1 LISKF
6 MAPPYKRAW
15 PSSTYNLVKAAVNTA
30 CGFIDTILRPLVP
43 YESGPREPAAD
54 LPEHADWPS
63 EEQLAQCQ
71 AIFDQ
76 SEARRAHIEQK
87 AQWAFTVIAFLL
99 PSLASVLVFLIR
111 DPAFEAANG
120 APSLVLLLVSACLL
134 LLSFFSAWRALAI
147 RGRQILHLGAIIDGE
162 NGDFLNYDRTRHA
175 QGLLYC
181 ATMNTATNDHIAQ
194 FVKDAHV
201 LVAFAVVTF
210 ASGAVATGLQLTARP
225 APPVRA
231 EVVGTVSLSPTDL
244 SGLHSDIR
252 EVAAALATLATA
264 TSKESQ
270 MNLLVDR
277 VATLEA
283 EVNTLRNQVPIAG
296 DSYPAHSTR
305 SRPPLPAK
313 PGTAKP

>member
-1 LISKF
+1 
-6 MAPPYKRAW
+6 MAPRYKRAW
-15 PSSTYNLVKAAVNTA
+15 PSSVYNLVKAAMNTA
-30 CGFIDTILRPLVP
+30 CEFIDIILQPFIP
-43 YESGPREPAAD
+43 YESGPRDPAP
-54 LPEHADWPS
+54 LPENAGEAT

-111 DPAFEAANG
+111 DPALQAANRT
-120 APSLVLLLVSACLL
+120 PSLVLLSVSACLL
-134 LLSFFSAWRALAI
+134 LLSFVSALRALAI
-147 RGRQILHLGAIIDGE
+147 RGSQILHLGAIIDGE
-162 NGDFLNYDRTRHA
+162 NGNFRNYDRAFHA

-194 FVKDAHV
+194 FVKGAHV

-225 APPVRA
+225 APPIRA

-270 MNLLVDR
+270 MKLLADR

-296 DSYPAHSTR
+296 DAYPAHSTR
-305 SRPPLPAK
+305 SRPPPPAK
-313 PGTAKP
+313 PGTTKP

>member
-1 LISKF
+1 V
-6 MAPPYKRAW
+6 
-15 PSSTYNLVKAAVNTA
+15 YNFVKAAMNTA
-30 CGFIDTILRPLVP
+30 CEFIDIILQPFVL
-43 YESGPREPAAD
+43 YESGPRDPAP
-54 LPEHADWPS
+54 LPEKAGEAT

-99 PSLASVLVFLIR
+99 PSLASVLVFLLR
-111 DPAFEAANG
+111 DPALQAANRTT
-120 APSLVLLLVSACLL
+120 SLVLLSVSACLL
-134 LLSFFSAWRALAI
+134 LLSFVSALRALAI
-147 RGRQILHLGAIIDGE
+147 RGSQILHLGAIIDDE
-162 NGDFLNYDRTRHA
+162 NGNFRNYDRAFHA

-194 FVKDAHV
+194 FVKGAHV

-225 APPVRA
+225 APPIRA

-270 MNLLVDR
+270 MKLLADR

-283 EVNTLRNQVPIAG
+283 EVNTLRNQVPLAG
-296 DSYPAHSTR
+296 DASPAHSTR
-305 SRPPLPAK
+305 SRPSPPAK
-313 PGTAKP
+313 AGTTKP

>member
-1 LISKF
+1 MNI
-6 MAPPYKRAW
+6 
-15 PSSTYNLVKAAVNTA
+15 A
-30 CGFIDTILRPLVP
+30 CEFIDIILQPFVS
-43 YESGPREPAAD
+43 YESGPRDPAP
-54 LPEHADWPS
+54 LPENAGEAT

-111 DPAFEAANG
+111 DPALQAANRT
-120 APSLVLLLVSACLL
+120 PSLVLLSVSACLL
-134 LLSFFSAWRALAI
+134 LLSFVSALRALAI
-147 RGRQILHLGAIIDGE
+147 RGSQILHLGAIIDGE
-162 NGDFLNYDRTRHA
+162 NGNFRNYDRAFHA

-194 FVKDAHV
+194 FVKGAHV

-225 APPVRA
+225 APPIRA

-270 MNLLVDR
+270 MKLLADR

-283 EVNTLRNQVPIAG
+283 EVNTLRNQVPLAG
-296 DSYPAHSTR
+296 DASPAHSTR
-305 SRPPLPAK
+305 SRPSPPAK
-313 PGTAKP
+313 PGTTKP

>member
-1 LISKF
+1 MNI
-6 MAPPYKRAW
+6 
-15 PSSTYNLVKAAVNTA
+15 A
-30 CGFIDTILRPLVP
+30 CEFIDIILQPFVP
-43 YESGPREPAAD
+43 YESGPRAPAP
-54 LPEHADWPS
+54 LPENAGEAT

-111 DPAFEAANG
+111 DPALQAANRT
-120 APSLVLLLVSACLL
+120 PSLVLLSVSACLL
-134 LLSFFSAWRALAI
+134 LLSFVSALRALAI
-147 RGRQILHLGAIIDGE
+147 RGSQILHLGAIIDGE
-162 NGDFLNYDRTRHA
+162 NGNFRNYDRAFHA

-194 FVKDAHV
+194 FVKGAHV

-225 APPVRA
+225 APPIRA

-270 MNLLVDR
+270 MKLLADR

-283 EVNTLRNQVPIAG
+283 EVNTLRNQVPLAG
-296 DSYPAHSTR
+296 DASPAHSTR
-305 SRPPLPAK
+305 SRPSPPAK
-313 PGTAKP
+313 PGTTKP

>member
-1 LISKF
+1 
-6 MAPPYKRAW
+6 M
-15 PSSTYNLVKAAVNTA
+15 YNLVKAAMNIA
-30 CGFIDTILRPLVP
+30 CEFIDIILQPFVS
-43 YESGPREPAAD
+43 YESGPRDPAP
-54 LPEHADWPS
+54 LPENAGEAT

-111 DPAFEAANG
+111 DPALQAANRT
-120 APSLVLLLVSACLL
+120 PSLVLLSVSACLL
-134 LLSFFSAWRALAI
+134 LLSFVSALRALAI
-147 RGRQILHLGAIIDGE
+147 RGSQILHLGAIIDGE
-162 NGDFLNYDRTRHA
+162 NGNFRNYDRAFHA

-194 FVKDAHV
+194 FVKGAHV

-225 APPVRA
+225 APPIRA

-270 MNLLVDR
+270 MKLLADR

-283 EVNTLRNQVPIAG
+283 EVNTLRNQVPLAG
-296 DSYPAHSTR
+296 DASPAHSTR
-305 SRPPLPAK
+305 SRPSPPAK
-313 PGTAKP
+313 PGTTKP